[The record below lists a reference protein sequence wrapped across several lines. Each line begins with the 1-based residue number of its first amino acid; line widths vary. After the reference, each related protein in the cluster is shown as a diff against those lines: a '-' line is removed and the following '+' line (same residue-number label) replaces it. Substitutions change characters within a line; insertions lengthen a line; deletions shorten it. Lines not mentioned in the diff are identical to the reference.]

1 MKLVVCHP
9 FLYAKGGAERVVL
22 KIAQHFN
29 AKIYCALYEPEK
41 TFPEFKDCDI
51 EVMKTRFFRYMPR
64 QVPIRIRHA
73 VAAGRIFYHKV
84 LPGDYDV
91 INAQG
96 TPSEWI
102 RHYNSPVVW
111 YCHSPNREAFDL
123 YDFRMT
129 GRGLHEKALY
139 WACIRAYRYFE
150 NKTVPKIEHIFANSA
165 NTQWRLKNYLGAD
178 SEVLHPGVDAG
189 EFRCDAYEHFF
200 LCPSRITPEKRFEY
214 LIDAFREFKKM
225 NGKFRNWK
233 LVIAGALF
241 ADRPEHAAYYEWV
254 KRYLGN
260 DGRILIDLPHEDL
273 VSLYAKCYSVLYAP
287 INEDFG
293 LVPLEAMAGSKPV
306 IAVNE
311 GGPRE
316 VVEEGRTGFLVN
328 SPHEMAERMA
338 HLAERPELA
347 EEMGKTGRRR
357 VEERF
362 AWERFLKRFG
372 ETCERA
378 KKRANR

>member
-9 FLYAKGGAERVVL
+9 FLYVRGGAERVVL
-22 KIAQHFN
+22 KVAQHFN

-41 TFPEFKDCDI
+41 TFPEFKDC
-51 EVMKTRFFRYMPR
+51 EVEVLKTRFFRYMPG
-64 QVPIRIRHA
+64 QIPIRVRHA

-84 LPGDYDV
+84 LPDDFDV

-123 YDFRMT
+123 YRHRMK
-129 GRGLHEKALY
+129 GRALHEKALY
-139 WACIRAYRYFE
+139 WTSLQAYRLLE
-150 NKTVPKIEHIFANSA
+150 RQTVPKIEHIFANSA
-165 NTQWRLKNYLGAD
+165 NTQGRLSEYLGAD
-178 SEVLHPGVDAG
+178 SEILHPGVDAK
-189 EFRCDAYEHFF
+189 EFRCDEYGHFF
-200 LCPSRITPEKRFEY
+200 CYPSRITPEKRFEY
-214 LIDAFREFKKM
+214 VIDAFREFRKR
-225 NGKFRNWK
+225 NGKFRDWK
-233 LVIAGALF
+233 LVIAGSLF

-254 KRYLGN
+254 KRYLGH

-293 LVPLEAMAGSKPV
+293 MVPLEAMASFKPV
-306 IAVNE
+306 ISVNE

-316 VVEEGRTGFLVN
+316 VVASGETGFLVN

-347 EEMGKTGRRR
+347 EEMGKKGRKL
-357 VEERF
+357 VEQKF
-362 AWERFLKRFG
+362 SWERFFERFG
-372 ETCERA
+372 KACEKVSRH
-378 KKRANR
+378 RD